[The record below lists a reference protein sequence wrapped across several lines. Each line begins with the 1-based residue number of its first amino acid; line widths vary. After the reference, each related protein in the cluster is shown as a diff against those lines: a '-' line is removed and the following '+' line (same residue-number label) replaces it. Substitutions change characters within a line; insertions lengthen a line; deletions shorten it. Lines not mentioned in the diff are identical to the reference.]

1 MPRVTKAE
9 QAALAQA
16 AAAHEA
22 HIFQALRWTAPIAPD
37 VPPPANGEAGLTTGY
52 AYNSFAA
59 PVVVA
64 CSSGHS
70 HAVGSCTK
78 TTTQGARALYST
90 RERAL
95 GALRAELERDC
106 AKRLA
111 EVDRAIAEAAQ
122 RP

>member
-9 QAALAQA
+9 QAEALAR
-16 AAAHEA
+16 EA
-22 HIFQALRWTAPIAPD
+22 LIAQALRWTAPVEAD
-37 VPPPANGEAGLTTGY
+37 VPPPARGEGGLTTGY
-52 AYNSFAA
+52 MYNTYGAS
-59 PVVVA
+59 VVVA

-70 HAVGSCTK
+70 HGVGSWTS

-95 GALRAELERDC
+95 CALRAELERDC

-111 EVDRAIAEAAQ
+111 AVDRAIAEAAG

>member
-9 QAALAQA
+9 KAEEVKAVAAY
-16 AAAHEA
+16 EA
-22 HIFQALRWTAPIAPD
+22 LIAQALRWTAPIAPD
-37 VPPPANGEAGLTTGY
+37 VPPPARGEGGLTTGY
-52 AYNSFAA
+52 MYNTYGAV
-59 PVVVA
+59 VVVA
-64 CSSGHS
+64 CSSGYS
-70 HAVGSCTK
+70 HGVGSCTS

-95 GALRAELERDC
+95 RALRAELERDC

-111 EVDRAIAEAAQ
+111 GVDSAIEAAQ

>member
-9 QAALAQA
+9 QAEAVKA
-16 AAAHEA
+16 AAACEA
-22 HIFQALRWTAPIAPD
+22 LIAQALRWTAPHAPD

-64 CSSGHS
+64 CSSSNGHG
-70 HAVGSCTK
+70 VGSWTS

-95 GALRAELERDC
+95 RALRAELEREC

-111 EVDRAIAEAAQ
+111 AVDSAIEAAQ
-122 RP
+122 RS

>member
-9 QAALAQA
+9 QAEAVKA
-16 AAAHEA
+16 AAAYEA
-22 HIFQALRWTAPIAPD
+22 LIAQALRWTAPVEAD
-37 VPPPANGEAGLTTGY
+37 VPPPARGEGGLKTGY
-52 AYNSFAA
+52 MYNVYSAA
-59 PVVVA
+59 VFVA
-64 CSSGHS
+64 CSSSNGHG
-70 HAVGSCTK
+70 VGSWTS

-95 GALRAELERDC
+95 RALRAELEREC

-111 EVDRAIAEAAQ
+111 AVDRAIETAQ